1 LSLQGSL
8 SRRATSLTSHEE
20 LHAGKAQRAS
30 TGLDGAKASHRL
42 PIRTLVAASVGNAVE
57 WYDWTIYATFS
68 IYFATQIFS
77 AENESLAFILTFTT
91 YALAFFFRPLGGFLL
106 GRYADLKGR
115 KQAMLLTIMLMAG
128 GSLVIAI
135 LPTYA
140 AVGWLAPIL
149 LLLARIAQGMSL
161 GGEVSSASAY
171 LAEIAPPNRRGRYSS
186 FFYISTGIAVLL
198 ASLLGAS
205 LASTLA
211 DDQLASWGWRIPFL
225 IGAALGL
232 VGLWMRRDMAETKQF
247 EKNVDKAKAIKNPLM
262 LTLSEYPKSVAQL
275 IGLTLLS
282 TLCYYTFFSALTPFA
297 VKGNGLD
304 DSIVFW
310 ALSIATALF
319 VVLQYPFGWTADHFG
334 RKPQLLVWSG
344 AIALLIVPV
353 SALIHPEAGF
363 GSVLLVFCF
372 GLGLYAMKSSIAP
385 AIMSELFPTRLR
397 GLGIG
402 AWYNLTVAL
411 FGGTAP
417 LVIQWLSNVGHS
429 NWFFWYVAVGAAV
442 AFVATLTLHETKG
455 SVLR

>member
-1 LSLQGSL
+1 M
-8 SRRATSLTSHEE
+8 TSHQETR
-20 LHAGKAQRAS
+20 AGAAPGTS
-30 TGLDGAKASHRL
+30 TGHDGAEAPHKL

-57 WYDWTIYATFS
+57 WYDWTVYATFS
-68 IYFATQIFS
+68 IYFATQIFPR
-77 AENESLAFILTFTT
+77 ENESLALIGTFSA

-135 LPTYA
+135 LPTYT

-161 GGEVSSASAY
+161 GGEVSNASAY
-171 LAEIAPPNRRGRYSS
+171 LAEIAPPNLRGRYSS
-186 FFYISTGIAVLL
+186 FFYISTGTAVLL
-198 ASLLGAS
+198 ASLLGAF

-225 IGAALGL
+225 IGGALGL
-232 VGLWMRRDMAETKQF
+232 VGVWMRREMTETEQF
-247 EKNVDKAKAIKNPLM
+247 EKNFAKAKAIKNPLM
-262 LTLSEYPKSVAQL
+262 LTLREYPKSVAQL
-275 IGLTLLS
+275 IGVTLLS

-304 DSIVFW
+304 DGMVFW

-319 VVLQYPFGWTADHFG
+319 VALQYPFGWTADRFG
-334 RKPQLLVWSG
+334 RKPQMLVWSG

-353 SALIHPEAGF
+353 STLIRPEAGF
-363 GSVLLVFCF
+363 WSVLLVFCF

-385 AIMSELFPTRLR
+385 AIMSELFPTELR
-397 GLGIG
+397 GVGIG

-417 LVIQWLSNVGHS
+417 LVIQWLGAIGHS
-429 NWFFWYVAVGAAV
+429 SWFFWYVSVGAAI
-442 AFVATLTLHETKG
+442 AFVATVTLPETKG
-455 SVLR
+455 SVLK